1 MKNVLTLLANSVLI
15 PLGLTAAV
23 LATDKTTQKK
33 TFGSGM
39 TTMIT
44 SNKEMKNIMEI
55 VKFLE

>member
-23 LATDKTTQKK
+23 LATDTTTQKK

-44 SNKEMKNIMEI
+44 PNKEMKNIMEI